1 MPVKPR
7 PYENVR
13 EQGDLSSSMDGRAGR
28 QAIDGLM
35 RPDHAACGWLVVE
48 SLGRTGGRPAPD
60 SVKGC
65 DYLSGGPLGIF
76 FSAFDSIGTRFPNR
90 ELDVPAN
97 YYFF

>member
-28 QAIDGLM
+28 QAMDARAGRQAIDGLM
-35 RPDHAACGWLVVE
+35 QPDHAACGWLVVE

-65 DYLSGGPLGIF
+65 DYLLGGPLGIF
-76 FSAFDSIGTRFPNR
+76 F
-90 ELDVPAN
+90 LCL
-97 YYFF
+97 